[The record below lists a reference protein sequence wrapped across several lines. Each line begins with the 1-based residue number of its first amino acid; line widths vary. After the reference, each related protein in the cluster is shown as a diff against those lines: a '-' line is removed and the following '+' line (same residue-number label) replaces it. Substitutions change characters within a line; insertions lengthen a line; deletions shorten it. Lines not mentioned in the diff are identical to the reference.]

1 MNAGKATTMKTP
13 ALNEGEKAPDRSAAP
28 RRKSSTSV
36 PPSAAVPAA
45 PRAGFDRRKQS
56 KICTD
61 DMKPCHAFHC
71 LREAMGWS
79 RVETA
84 AILGLSRKAVE
95 SYELAWRKVP
105 DRVWK
110 QALTVAAIQRK
121 YPLGTLPCWELTQ
134 CHEEVSATCLCRKL
148 TDGRFCWMT
157 VTKCCRQA
165 RRGEDM
171 GFKQCLSCPV
181 VRQFVQVGAGPAEEG
196 STGVASPPEAE
207 ISG

>member
-1 MNAGKATTMKTP
+1 MNRVTP
-13 ALNEGEKAPDRSAAP
+13 AA
-28 RRKSSTSV
+28 RRGKLKSSKPASKE
-36 PPSAAVPAA
+36 VPA
-45 PRAGFDRRKQS
+45 GNQTVFDRRKQS

-110 QALTVAAIQRK
+110 LALTVAAIQRK
-121 YPLGTLPCWELTQ
+121 YPLGTRPCWELTQ
-134 CHEEVSATCLCRKL
+134 CHEDVSATCLCRKL

-157 VTKCCRQA
+157 VTKCCRQTH
-165 RRGEDM
+165 RGEEM

-181 VRQFVQVGAGPAEEG
+181 VRQFVQVGAGPAREA
-196 STGVASPPEAE
+196 STGEATPPAAE